1 MRLKPCIFHDTNFY
15 MIFYSS
21 NTNQIQGA
29 VTVRKPLKVVWGLLF
44 IVFYHVFLLTE
55 ASVAAVPA
63 QQDSNAPW
71 DITANQ
77 LTFFHDSQVV
87 IAEGAVQVQ
96 RQNIK
101 ITADRM
107 LFNNLTQKALA
118 KGAVVIEMDG
128 DVLRGEEGE
137 FDLKASTGNIKDGN
151 LFLHRNNVHMTA
163 DNIWKIGTEEYMA
176 DKAVIST
183 CPLPN
188 QDWSFHCTDLHIT
201 GEGQAVSKNATF
213 NVRNIPIFYSPW
225 FAAPLN
231 NYRTSG
237 FLLPYFSSSNRSGF
251 EINVPYYWAINDSM
265 DATFYQD
272 IISRR
277 GWMEG
282 IEFRYVITPESKG
295 VLRYNTLV
303 DQLTDNDFNHD
314 GVTRTT
320 EKRYW
325 LRGKFDQEL
334 IQDFQLKVDVDYAS
348 DRDYLLEFDNGPM
361 GFDASNRTFKEI
373 FGRSLVERTDL
384 IRPTTVQATRLF
396 EDQFLGAAM
405 QYNQNLVAANKPYT
419 VQTMPLILSQGYITP
434 LQALLRGVMNN
445 PAAQSAYLPDLY
457 YNWNASYVNYWR
469 DRGDRYQRV
478 DVEPGLLTH
487 LAYNPYVQ
495 FMMGG
500 FLDNTSYNTTATQDE
515 FKRAHDLNRTMGRL
529 EIEASSTLARNF
541 SGDGGEIWRNT
552 IRPKL
557 AYTYRPDKAQDNIPF
572 IDEKDRLEPLN
583 RFTVSVLS
591 FLSKKTP
598 VTTERSNYTDP
609 LRFYIE
615 ESYDSNGIY
624 PGPREIQTKDIFERI
639 TNTHQYG
646 KKHDISDLYA
656 EIEWK
661 PLSFWSIRYDNT
673 YNFYGYGFTTHEIWS
688 NISTT
693 SGDKAAFGYRYN
705 EMEEIDTL
713 ELNLNLGLTERWRG
727 IYETSWNMENH
738 KEVQSTYGLRYQASC
753 WAITTKFRRDNDE
766 YVFGF
771 NLELLGI
778 SGFKG
783 F

>member
-1 MRLKPCIFHDTNFY
+1 MRLKPAIFHDTNFY
-15 MIFYSS
+15 MISS
-21 NTNQIQGA
+21 FFKLHRRQDTKAAFSAVWRILFFFCCCFFFTN
-29 VTVRKPLKVVWGLLF
+29 
-44 IVFYHVFLLTE
+44 E
-55 ASVAAVPA
+55 PA
-63 QQDSNAPW
+63 LAETAREDSTAPW
-71 DITANQ
+71 NITANQ

-87 IAEGAVQVQ
+87 IAEGAVCVQ

-118 KGAVVIEMDG
+118 RGAVVIEMDG

-163 DNIWKIGTEEYMA
+163 DHIWKIGTEEYMA

-213 NVRNIPIFYSPW
+213 NVRNIPVFYSPW

-231 NYRTSG
+231 KYRTSG

-272 IISRR
+272 ILSRR

-334 IQDFQLKVDVDYAS
+334 VQDFQLKVDVDYAS

-361 GFDASNRTFKEI
+361 GFDASNRAFKEV

-396 EDQFLGAAM
+396 EDQFLGAAL
-405 QYNQNLVAANKPYT
+405 QYNQNLVAANKKYT

-434 LQALLRGVMNN
+434 LQALLRYIMNN
-445 PAAQSAYLPDLY
+445 PAGQNNAYLPDLY

-469 DRGDRYQRV
+469 DRGDRYQRL
-478 DVEPGLLTH
+478 DIEPGLLTH

-495 FMMGG
+495 VMMGG
-500 FLDNTSYNTTATQDE
+500 FLDNTLYNTTATQDE
-515 FKRAHDLNRTMGRL
+515 FKRAHDLNRTLGRL

-541 SGDGGEIWRNT
+541 AGDDGGVWRHT

-583 RFTVSVLS
+583 RFTWSVLS
-591 FLSKKTP
+591 FLSRKTP
-598 VTTERSNYTDP
+598 VTAERSNYSDP
-609 LRFYIE
+609 LRFYME
-615 ESYDSNGIY
+615 QSYDSNGIY
-624 PGPREIQTKDIFERI
+624 PGPAALQAKDIFELI
-639 TNTHQYG
+639 TPSSKYG

-688 NISTT
+688 NIST
-693 SGDKAAFGYRYN
+693 SAGDKAAFGYRYN
-705 EMEEIDTL
+705 EMEDIDTL

-753 WAITTKFRRDNDE
+753 WAVTTKFRRDNDE
-766 YVFGF
+766 YIFGF

>member
-1 MRLKPCIFHDTNFY
+1 MRDYTTDARIC
-15 MIFYSS
+15 
-21 NTNQIQGA
+21 
-29 VTVRKPLKVVWGLLF
+29 WC
-44 IVFYHVFLLTE
+44 FLLVLLCPIFFFTKATSFAE
-55 ASVAAVPA
+55 SGE
-63 QQDSNAPW
+63 QDANTPW
-71 DITANQ
+71 HITANQ

-87 IAEGAVQVQ
+87 IAEGNVQVQ
-96 RQNIK
+96 RKKMK

-107 LFNNLTQKALA
+107 LFNNLTQKAMA

-137 FDLKASTGNIKDGN
+137 FDIKTSTGNIQKGN

-163 DNIWKIGTEEYMA
+163 DHIWKVGTEEYMA

-201 GEGQAVSKNATF
+201 AEGQAVSKNATF
-213 NVRNIPIFYSPW
+213 NVRDIPIFYSPW
-225 FAAPLN
+225 FSAPLN
-231 NYRTSG
+231 KYRTSG
-237 FLLPYFSSSNRSGF
+237 FLLPYFSSSNRNGL

-265 DATFYQD
+265 DATFYQH
-272 IISRR
+272 ILSRR

-282 IEFRYVITPESKG
+282 IEFRYMITPESKG
-295 VLRYNTLV
+295 ILRYNTLV
-303 DQLTDNDFNHD
+303 DRLNDNDFNHD

-334 IQDFQLKVDVDYAS
+334 MQDIQLKVDVDYAS
-348 DRDYLLEFDNGPM
+348 DRDYLLEFNNGPM
-361 GFDASNRTFKEI
+361 GFNASNQSLQEV

-396 EDQFLGAAM
+396 EDQFLGAAI

-419 VQTMPLILSQGYITP
+419 VHTLPLVLSQGYITP
-434 LQALLRGVMNN
+434 LTTLLSKIISS
-445 PAAQSAYLPDLY
+445 PTQDQAYLPDLY

-469 DRGDRYQRV
+469 NRGDRYQRV
-478 DVEPGLLTH
+478 DIEPGLLTH

-495 FMMGG
+495 FMIGG
-500 FLDNTSYNTTATQDE
+500 FLDNTMYNTTATQDE
-515 FKRAHDLNRTMGRL
+515 YKRAHDLNRTLVRI

-541 SGDGGEIWRNT
+541 VGNGGELWRNT
-552 IRPKL
+552 IRPKVT
-557 AYTYRPDKAQDNIPF
+557 YTYRPDKDQNNIPF

-583 RFTVSVLS
+583 RFTWSVLS

-598 VTTERSNYTDP
+598 VTAERANYSDP
-609 LRFYIE
+609 LRLYVE
-615 ESYDSNGIY
+615 QSYDKNGIY
-624 PGPREIQTKDIFERI
+624 SGPPAIQAKSIFELI
-639 TNTHQYG
+639 TPSQKYG
-646 KKHDISDLYA
+646 KKHDLSDLYA

-661 PLSFWSIRYDNT
+661 PLRFWSIRYDNT
-673 YNFYGYGFTTHEIWS
+673 YNFYGDGFTSHEIWS
-688 NISTT
+688 NIFTPT
-693 SGDKAAFGYRYN
+693 GDKAGFGYRYN
-705 EMEEIDTL
+705 EIEDIDTL

-753 WAITTKFRRDNDE
+753 WALTTKFRRNNDE

-771 NLELLGI
+771 EVELSGI
-778 SGFKG
+778 SGLKG